1 MSLSVRFDRDIPLS
15 HIDNGVV
22 WLNAADDKG
31 EPLSV
36 TLPLADWSYL
46 SNRPGGGH
54 AGGDSHEFALSQIEG
69 FLRSIELDTV
79 PSSRLVRVAMTD
91 RI

>member
-1 MSLSVRFDRDIPLS
+1 MSLSVRFDRDLPLS

-46 SNRPGGGH
+46 SSRP
-54 AGGDSHEFALSQIEG
+54 ASAREGGDAHEFALSQIEG
-69 FLRSIELDTV
+69 FLRSIELDAV
-79 PSSRLVRVAMTD
+79 PSSRLVRVVMTD